1 MALRPADET
10 TPAFRNI
17 HIRDV
22 WCRGARRA
30 MYFNGLPEM
39 NVEQVVVENAW
50 MQARTGAQICES
62 TDVVLRNVTVVPE
75 QGAALIL
82 NNVKDFRAED
92 FSCPAGLKCALTVT
106 GSRNRNVR
114 VASEE
119 IDAANACLSARS
131 AAAVTI
137 E

>member
-1 MALRPADET
+1 M
-10 TPAFRNI
+10 
-17 HIRDV
+17 
-22 WCRGARRA
+22 
-30 MYFNGLPEM
+30 
-39 NVEQVVVENAW
+39 
-50 MQARTGAQICES
+50 
-62 TDVVLRNVTVVPE
+62 
-75 QGAALIL
+75 IL

-114 VASEE
+114 IASEE
-119 IDAANACLSARS
+119 IDAANACLSARA